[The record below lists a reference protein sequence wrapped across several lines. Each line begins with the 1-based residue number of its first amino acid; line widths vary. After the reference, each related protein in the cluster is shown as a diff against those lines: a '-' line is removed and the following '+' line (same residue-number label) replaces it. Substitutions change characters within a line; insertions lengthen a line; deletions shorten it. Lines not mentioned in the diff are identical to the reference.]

1 MASQWRHSN
10 SHEHRN
16 SRFTAIKIFVNTSIE
31 NIMVV
36 SLGTASSQFVQIFFY
51 FSILKYS
58 LAANNLLVTNDAIIW
73 AYLGIQG

>member
-1 MASQWRHSN
+1 
-10 SHEHRN
+10 
-16 SRFTAIKIFVNTSIE
+16 
-31 NIMVV
+31 MVV